1 MTGIEVAVLAAAA
14 IPEVVRRRRR
24 SRAVD
29 AVALERYRVD
39 QELGQIRRETVQAMF
54 EVERRAR
61 EEGVIEGRGREVWR
75 P

>member
-1 MTGIEVAVLAAAA
+1 MTGLEIGLVAVAA

-24 SRAVD
+24 ARAID
-29 AVALERYRVD
+29 AVTLERYRVE
-39 QELGQIRRETVQAMF
+39 QALGQIRRETIQAMF
-54 EVERRAR
+54 EIERRAR

>member
-1 MTGIEVAVLAAAA
+1 MTGIELVVVAAAA
-14 IPEVVRRRRR
+14 IPEVIRRRRR

-39 QELGQIRRETVQAMF
+39 QALGQIRRETVQAMF

-61 EEGVIEGRGREVWR
+61 EEGVIEGYGREVQR
-75 P
+75 